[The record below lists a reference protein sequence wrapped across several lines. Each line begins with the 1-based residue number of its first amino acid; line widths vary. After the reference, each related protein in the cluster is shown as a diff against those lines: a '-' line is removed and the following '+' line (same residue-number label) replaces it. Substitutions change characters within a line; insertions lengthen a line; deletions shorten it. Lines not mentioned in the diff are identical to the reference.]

1 MEIQAD
7 EEKREQVIQD
17 IAGLLRV
24 SPFSIEYKVKKRPQ
38 GVKIILEV
46 TQEDMNK
53 LISDCANPN
62 D

>member
-1 MEIQAD
+1 MEITAQ

-24 SPFSIEYKVKKRPQ
+24 SPFSIEYIVKKRPQ

-53 LISDCANPN
+53 MISDCANIN